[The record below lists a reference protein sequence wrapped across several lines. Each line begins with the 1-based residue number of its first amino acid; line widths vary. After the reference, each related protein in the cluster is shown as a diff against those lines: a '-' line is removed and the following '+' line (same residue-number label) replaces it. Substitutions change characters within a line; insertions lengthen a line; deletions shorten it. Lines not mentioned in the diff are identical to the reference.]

1 MEWLRRFIRGSYLKA
16 WNFGKAL
23 TAFLKSVSLFLSL
36 NRLFL
41 MAASKA
47 ASFF

>member
-1 MEWLRRFIRGSYLKA
+1 MEWLRRFIREDFKA
-16 WNFGKAL
+16 WSFGNAL